1 MTYAEASILI
11 RYSLAINGANLYRG
25 RTNYEFNGMITP
37 VSEALSR
44 FMRVGALISLLG
56 AFHTLTLLLTWFAV
70 TYDTLQ
76 RQALLGYW
84 LNESFM
90 LSLAAGALA
99 GLAGIIASLS
109 RKISIVKIAV
119 PSAASASAALAI
131 FSPIYSYILKMP
143 QFDVTFNPEI
153 GLFAAIF
160 SGIGIAGAAVL
171 AGLVSLS
178 VKTQQIGG
186 AWRTPAYQQYELE
199 SMAEEP
205 GQVST
210 EQPVER
216 PLSAGPNYSPAQN
229 VPEGSQC
236 VICYDQLTPETAYA
250 CNSCGALFHKDCAD
264 AWSELGGQ
272 CPNCGA
278 RLSQ

>member
-1 MTYAEASILI
+1 
-11 RYSLAINGANLYRG
+11 
-25 RTNYEFNGMITP
+25 MITP

-76 RQALLGYW
+76 RQTLLGYW
-84 LNESFM
+84 LNESFL

-99 GLAGIIASLS
+99 GLAGVIASIS
-109 RKISIVKIAV
+109 KKINIVRVVV
-119 PSAASASAALAI
+119 PSAAAASAALAI
-131 FSPIYSYILKMP
+131 LSPLYSYILKMP
-143 QFDVTFNPEI
+143 RFEVTFNPEI
-153 GLFAAIF
+153 GLFAAVF

-186 AWRTPAYQQYELE
+186 AWRAPAYQQYELE
-199 SMAEEP
+199 SMAGEAE
-205 GQVST
+205 QVGT

-216 PLSAGPNYSPAQN
+216 SVATGGLNYSPAQS
-229 VPEGSQC
+229 VPEGAQC
-236 VICYDQLTPETAYA
+236 TICYDQLTPETAYA
-250 CNSCGALFHKDCAD
+250 CNSCGALFHKDCVD

-272 CPNCGA
+272 CPNCGS

>member
-1 MTYAEASILI
+1 
-11 RYSLAINGANLYRG
+11 
-25 RTNYEFNGMITP
+25 MITP

-56 AFHTLTLLLTWFAV
+56 SFHTLTLLLTWFAV

-99 GLAGIIASLS
+99 GLAGAVASIS
-109 RKISIVKIAV
+109 RKIKVVKIVV

-131 FSPIYSYILKMP
+131 ISPIYSYILKMP
-143 QFDVTFNPEI
+143 RFEVVFNPEI

-171 AGLVSLS
+171 AGLISLS
-178 VKTQQIGG
+178 VKTQQVSG
-186 AWRTPAYQQYELE
+186 AWRTPTYQQYEVE
-199 SMAEEP
+199 SMTTEAE
-205 GQVST
+205 QAVV
-210 EQPVER
+210 EQPEERAVE
-216 PLSAGPNYSPAQN
+216 AGPNYSPAQN

-264 AWSELGGQ
+264 AWADLGGQ

-278 RLSQ
+278 RLSR

>member
-1 MTYAEASILI
+1 
-11 RYSLAINGANLYRG
+11 
-25 RTNYEFNGMITP
+25 MITP

-56 AFHTLTLLLTWFAV
+56 SFHTLTLLLTWFAV

-76 RQALLGYW
+76 RQTLLGYW

-99 GLAGIIASLS
+99 GLAGIIASIS
-109 RKISIVKIAV
+109 RKIKIVRIAV
-119 PSAASASAALAI
+119 PLAASASAALAI
-131 FSPIYSYILKMP
+131 LSPIYSYILKMP
-143 QFDVTFNPEI
+143 RFGVVFNPEI

-171 AGLVSLS
+171 AGLVSVS
-178 VKTQQIGG
+178 VKTQQVGG
-186 AWRTPAYQQYELE
+186 TWRAPAYQQYELE
-199 SMAEEP
+199 SM
-205 GQVST
+205 ST
-210 EQPVER
+210 EPMQAGVEQPEER
-216 PLSAGPNYSPAQN
+216 ALGAGPNYSPAQN
-229 VPEGSQC
+229 VPEGAQC
-236 VICYDQLTPETAYA
+236 VICYDQLTAETAYA

-264 AWSELGGQ
+264 AWADLGGQ
-272 CPNCGA
+272 CPSCGA

>member
-1 MTYAEASILI
+1 MEVFQPLH
-11 RYSLAINGANLYRG
+11 GANLYSRK
-25 RTNYEFNGMITP
+25 TSYDFNGMITP

-76 RQALLGYW
+76 RQTLLGYW
-84 LNESFM
+84 LNESLM

-99 GLAGIIASLS
+99 GLAGVVASLS
-109 RKISIVKIAV
+109 RKISIVRVVV
-119 PSAASASAALAI
+119 PSAAGASASLAI
-131 FSPIYSYILKMP
+131 LSPIYSYMLKMP
-143 QFDVTFNPEI
+143 RFDVTFNPEI

-178 VKTQQIGG
+178 VRTQQIGG
-186 AWRTPAYQQYELE
+186 AWRSPTYQQYELE
-199 SMAEEP
+199 SMSEETE
-205 GQVST
+205 QVSI
-210 EQPVER
+210 EQPAEGGAVA
-216 PLSAGPNYSPAQN
+216 AGPNYSPAQN